1 MNSEIKS
8 LVLVAFVASCLVVS
22 PAMCVN
28 WGDDHQGWWPG
39 QKFDTSD
46 GNNSSVPMIIE
57 NYRAGSGFA
66 IGDSQ
71 YHVLDLKLE
80 SVASLDLAKIN
91 GLVSDNKTLRQIR
104 SDIKSEIN
112 SQEAAGSHNGS
123 LRLGEERYKLLNISL
138 STSQDDN
145 STVEAD
151 VAGPIAGRSDDN
163 ATTAVGHISLV
174 IGEHEKSLIGKGTLT
189 MNIGNYSGTYNV
201 LLNMDSGSC
210 DSGFAGRCS
219 FVAGEFGDSGQRF
232 QKFAVGR
239 RG

>member
-1 MNSEIKS
+1 
-8 LVLVAFVASCLVVS
+8 
-22 PAMCVN
+22 MCVN

-39 QKFDTSD
+39 QKFDPSD

-123 LRLGEERYKLLNISL
+123 LRLGEEVQAAQHQLRTFWMI
-138 STSQDDN
+138 T
-145 STVEAD
+145 
-151 VAGPIAGRSDDN
+151 
-163 ATTAVGHISLV
+163 
-174 IGEHEKSLIGKGTLT
+174 
-189 MNIGNYSGTYNV
+189 
-201 LLNMDSGSC
+201 
-210 DSGFAGRCS
+210 
-219 FVAGEFGDSGQRF
+219 
-232 QKFAVGR
+232 R
-239 RG
+239 R